1 MTGDNYD
8 GEWDGS
14 ERRAYRTE
22 RWHIAKEVPLAVL
35 FMLCLQT
42 GGGIWWLAQLSAKID
57 NAISR
62 IGEFAVE
69 RYTKEDARR
78 DRELLVTLIDQL
90 KQRDADHERRL
101 GTLENGKAR

>member
-1 MTGDNYD
+1 MSGDNYE
-8 GEWDGS
+8 GWDGS
-14 ERRAYRTE
+14 ERRSAPAE
-22 RWHIAKEVPLAVL
+22 HWHIAKEVPIAVL

-78 DRELLVTLIDQL
+78 DRELLVALIDQL